1 MVRHRL
7 GYALSNRGAC
17 HINGRGLVYLEAMGD
32 AWATLGLCMFLM
44 FGLLP
49 AGESALSPH
58 GSIARLTSKLT
69 LASGP

>member
-1 MVRHRL
+1 
-7 GYALSNRGAC
+7 
-17 HINGRGLVYLEAMGD
+17 VYLEAMGD

-58 GSIARLTSKLT
+58 GSIAPSHVVNKDVRRAMRVISDK
-69 LASGP
+69 SIHPVS